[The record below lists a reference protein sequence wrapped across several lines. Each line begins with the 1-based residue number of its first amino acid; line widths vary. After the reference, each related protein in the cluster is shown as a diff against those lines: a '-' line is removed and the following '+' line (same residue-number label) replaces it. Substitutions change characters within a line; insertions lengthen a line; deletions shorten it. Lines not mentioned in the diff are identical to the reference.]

1 MSESR
6 EPKPRAAGFTW
17 RTYFPDLPILSPV
30 NESAEL
36 ETKPE
41 GGTTKY
47 SKYTKI

>member
-1 MSESR
+1 
-6 EPKPRAAGFTW
+6 
-17 RTYFPDLPILSPV
+17 V

-47 SKYTKI
+47 SKYTKIWVGCNWK